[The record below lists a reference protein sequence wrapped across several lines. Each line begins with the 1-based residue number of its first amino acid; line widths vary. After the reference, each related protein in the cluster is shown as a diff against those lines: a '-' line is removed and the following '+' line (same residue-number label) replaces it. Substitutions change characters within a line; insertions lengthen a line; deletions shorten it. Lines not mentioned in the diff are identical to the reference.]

1 MYRLLIVDD
10 EPIIVEGL
18 SELFSQSDYP
28 LEVYQAFDGLEALAV
43 ARKLRIDILLT
54 DIEMPEMN
62 GIELQKEV
70 LRLWPRCKSIFLTG
84 YNEFG
89 YIQSSIRGGAI
100 DYVLKTEGDDS
111 IVASVKKATRVIA
124 EEVTY
129 EGLIESARS
138 SLKLALPALR
148 KEYLTGLLEG
158 EASSSAARRERFAQ
172 FEVPLDPDLPVVMAV
187 ARIDRWREDRT
198 GGDKMLFA
206 YSINNIFEE
215 FVALEFHL
223 TYFRGNHERLIWLL
237 QPKAESG
244 YRQAIVGNPPL
255 LMGEEVD
262 PEASLHA
269 YLLGMLE
276 SVQDACSR
284 YLKLACSFVVSS
296 EPFEW
301 DMLSSKY
308 ERLSQLFGR
317 GLGLGSQMLLSDD
330 RAKESG
336 DEKARSKVK
345 RIRMLD
351 QYLVQK
357 ERAKFEQLFDEITEA
372 VGEPA
377 TLAAGLPLEVF
388 YELSAIF
395 IPHLNRFEALGDA
408 RGHAI
413 PGKLF
418 SIREHRSWREA
429 SGFFRELAELL
440 FERMEGGNEQETSEV
455 VEQLHQYVEEQ
466 IDGDLSL
473 NRLAEHVY
481 LTPFYLSRLY
491 KQKTGHTISDY
502 ITGRR
507 IEIAKRM
514 LGESN
519 LKIHEIGMR
528 IGYDSASYFTRFFKK
543 TTSLTPQEYRD
554 SLK

>member
-1 MYRLLIVDD
+1 MLIVDD

-18 SELFSQSDYP
+18 SELFSQSDHP
-28 LEVYQAFDGLEALAV
+28 LEVYQAFDGLEALAI

-70 LRLWPRCKSIFLTG
+70 QRLWPRCKSIFLTG
-84 YNEFG
+84 YNEFD

-111 IVASVKKATRVIA
+111 IVASVKKAIRVIA

-129 EGLIESARS
+129 EGLIENARS

-158 EASSSAARRERFAQ
+158 EASSSAARRERFEQ
-172 FEVPLDPDLPVVMAV
+172 FDVPLNPDLPVVMAV
-187 ARIDRWREDRT
+187 ARIDRWREDAT
-198 GGDKMLFA
+198 GGDKVLFA
-206 YSINNIFEE
+206 YLINNIFEE
-215 FVALEFHL
+215 FLALEFDL
-223 TYFRGNHERLIWLL
+223 THFRGNHERLIWLL

-244 YRQAIVGNPPL
+244 FRQAIVSEPPL
-255 LMGEEVD
+255 RAGAD
-262 PEASLHA
+262 AEAGLHA

-284 YLKLACSFVVSS
+284 YLKLTCSFVVSS
-296 EPFEW
+296 EPIEW
-301 DMLSSKY
+301 DALSSKY

-330 RAKESG
+330 RAMESG

-351 QYLVQK
+351 QYLLQK
-357 ERAKFEQLFDEITEA
+357 ERVKFEHLFDEITEA

-377 TLAAGLPLEVF
+377 LLTAGLPLEVF

-395 IPHLNRFEALGDA
+395 IPHLNRFEVLGA
-408 RGHAI
+408 AQGHAI
-413 PGKLF
+413 QDKLF

-429 SGFFRELAELL
+429 SGFFRKLAEIL
-440 FERMEGGNEQETSEV
+440 FESMEGGKEQETSEV
-455 VEQLHQYVEEQ
+455 VEQLHRYVEEQ

-473 NRLAEHVY
+473 NRLAEFVY

-491 KQKTGHTISDY
+491 KQKTGDTLSDY
-502 ITGRR
+502 IKSRR
-507 IEIAKRM
+507 IEVAKRL